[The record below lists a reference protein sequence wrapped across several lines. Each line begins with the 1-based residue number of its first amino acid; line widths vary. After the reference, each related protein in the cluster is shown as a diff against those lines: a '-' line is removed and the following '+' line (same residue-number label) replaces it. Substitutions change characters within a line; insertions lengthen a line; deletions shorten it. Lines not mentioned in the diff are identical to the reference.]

1 MTPRAPSLQEVA
13 ALAGVSTGTVS
24 RALSRPELLAE
35 GTRTRVLAAVD
46 RLGYVRHGAARALAS
61 RRTRTIGAVIP
72 RLGASMFATTIRGL
86 QRVLEADGYT
96 LLLAHPADPSA
107 SSLPAVTTLLE
118 RGVDAVVL
126 LGRTHDPALFERLR
140 VREVPYVLIW
150 ALAGEASAHPAIG
163 FDNRRAGRLVGD
175 HLVALGHRRFAMI
188 SAPTQENERA
198 RDRFLGLVESLTSV
212 GAHLPAAAR
221 LETQYGYR
229 EGAEAVDALVARD
242 VRFTALVCG
251 NDYLAVGALAALA
264 RHGWRVPHDVS
275 VVGFN
280 DSEFAPYTIPA
291 LTTVR
296 FPIEAIG
303 ERAASYLVERLRG
316 NAPIASVELP
326 VELIV
331 RDSTATPRRGPL
343 PR

>member
-1 MTPRAPSLQEVA
+1 MTPRPPSLEEVA

-61 RRTRTIGAVIP
+61 RRTQTIGAVIP
-72 RLGASMFATTIRGL
+72 RLGASMFATTVRSL
-86 QRVLEADGYT
+86 QRVLEVDGYT
-96 LLLAHPADPSA
+96 LLLAHPADPDA
-107 SSLPAVTTLLE
+107 SSMPALTTLLE

-126 LGRTHDPALFERLR
+126 LGNEHDPAVYERLR
-140 VREVPYVLIW
+140 VRNVPYVIIW
-150 ALAGEASAHPAIG
+150 ARAGDPAAHPSIG
-163 FDNRRAGRLVGD
+163 FDNRRAGRLVGE

-188 SAPTQENERA
+188 SAPTQGNARA
-198 RDRFLGLVESLTSV
+198 RDRFLGLVESLASS
-212 GAHLPAAAR
+212 GAQLPQNTR
-221 LETQYGYR
+221 IETQYGYR
-229 EGAEAVDALVARD
+229 EGSDAVDTLIARD
-242 VRFTALVCG
+242 ADFTALVCG

-264 RHGWRVPHDVS
+264 RHGRRVPQDVS

-303 ERAASYLVERLRG
+303 ERAASYLIERLRG
-316 NAPIASVELP
+316 DERIENVELP
-326 VELIV
+326 VELVV
-331 RDSTATPRRGPL
+331 RDSTTAPRRGTA
-343 PR
+343 RR